1 MDGFVRAKHDRAL
14 HLPLAEAAERTFYH
28 VTGKATPREA
38 MLREQV
44 LSSVAHALTNLIP
57 IYVLDDPE
65 VPPRQVTPCEFLLSK
80 FSDGA
85 TALTL
90 KGGSQLRALT
100 VRAADLNDAVTVL
113 RNVKAWFVVPEKPLP
128 PGPTPFENARRF
140 ADDSQE
146 ESPYARCR
154 TDSNAREA

>member
-14 HLPLAEAAERTFYH
+14 HLPLAQAAERTFYQ
-28 VTGKATPREA
+28 VTGKAMPREA

-57 IYVLDDPE
+57 IYVLADPDA
-65 VPPRQVTPCEFLLSK
+65 PPRQVTPCEFLLSK

-85 TALTL
+85 TALNL
-90 KGGSQLRALT
+90 RGGSQLRSLT
-100 VRAADLNDAVTVL
+100 VRAADLGDAVTVL
-113 RNVKAWFVVPEKPLP
+113 RSVKAWFVVREMPSPPE
-128 PGPTPFENARRF
+128 PTPLANARRF

-154 TDSNAREA
+154 TDGTGREA